1 MFLLSSCLSHVISK
15 LSLISDKNLLVTW
28 AKIIKSWEWYQ
39 NTRRLDM
46 EFLTDGL
53 TLLKVNGE
61 IPIYESDLTFKYLSV
76 LP

>member
-1 MFLLSSCLSHVISK
+1 
-15 LSLISDKNLLVTW
+15 
-28 AKIIKSWEWYQ
+28 
-39 NTRRLDM
+39 M

-76 LP
+76 LPYWEELHLPR